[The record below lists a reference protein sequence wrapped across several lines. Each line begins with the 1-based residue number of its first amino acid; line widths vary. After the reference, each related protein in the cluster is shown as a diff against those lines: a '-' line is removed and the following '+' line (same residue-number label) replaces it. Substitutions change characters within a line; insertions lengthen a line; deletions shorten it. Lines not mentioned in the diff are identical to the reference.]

1 MAMPQLAVRKK
12 FVKKRSNHKQKN
24 AAYVKQARRGM
35 MGFTIV
41 WWDDDPFH
49 ESSVIRDS
57 RVTHVNPTQKLICI
71 DMWNAAQNWI
81 LTTEFTWTV
90 YVDAHFELNNKASAD
105 LKKEE
110 GEFRIT
116 GPLRKPGFNDLND
129 AIEAWLKEV
138 RFLNDQLPDGHKN
151 KGRFTGCNFQST
163 VTGV

>member
-1 MAMPQLAVRKK
+1 MAMPQLAVRKQTL
-12 FVKKRSNHKQKN
+12 KKRSNDKQKK
-24 AAYVKQARRGM
+24 AAYAKRARRGM
-35 MGFTIV
+35 MGFTMV
-41 WWDDDPFH
+41 WWDDDPFN
-49 ESSVIRDS
+49 ENSEIRDA
-57 RVTHVNPTQKLICI
+57 RVTHVNPTQKLICV
-71 DMWNAAQNWI
+71 DMWRAAQDWI

-116 GPLRKPGFNDLND
+116 GPLRKPGFNGLND

-151 KGRFTGCNFQST
+151 KGKFTGCKFQST